1 MGTGAGGLCHLL
13 GGHQGH
19 CRAPGVET
27 AQTWAQTGWPSAP
40 SPQLL
45 GGRRLLPNFLR
56 KALNPPGEL
65 QTRCECQ
72 AQPQTPRNGWGLA
85 PPQPRPSTGPQ
96 CPAVTGAHTH
106 RPGVC
111 SPRPGGQSLPVDLAW
126 GHCGMNRGMG
136 VTPRRTFRLCLDA
149 SRDGELIP
157 EAPVPPGSLTVGR
170 LPFRAR
176 PHVSARP
183 SPCHALVTEHAGLQ
197 HLGLA
202 PGDRLSD
209 THARSLR
216 KVPLL

>member
-40 SPQLL
+40 SLQLL

-96 CPAVTGAHTH
+96 CPAVTGVRAHTH

-126 GHCGMNRGMG
+126 GHCGMNRGTG

-157 EAPVPPGSLTVGR
+157 EAPVPPGSLTVGS

-176 PHVSARP
+176 PHVSAPPPVPVPRFGHGTRRAP
-183 SPCHALVTEHAGLQ
+183 ASGGWLQVTGYQTHTHAL
-197 HLGLA
+197 
-202 PGDRLSD
+202 
-209 THARSLR
+209 
-216 KVPLL
+216 

>member
-40 SPQLL
+40 SLQLL

-96 CPAVTGAHTH
+96 CPAVTGVRAHAPSRGLLAQARRAEPSRGPSVGALWYEQGDGRH
-106 RPGVC
+106 PQADI
-111 SPRPGGQSLPVDLAW
+111 PSLP
-126 GHCGMNRGMG
+126 GCFQGR
-136 VTPRRTFRLCLDA
+136 
-149 SRDGELIP
+149 ELIP
-157 EAPVPPGSLTVGR
+157 EAPVPPGSLTVGS

-183 SPCHALVTEHAGLQ
+183 SPCHALVTEHAGLR
-197 HLGLA
+197 HLGA
-202 PGDRLSD
+202 GSR
-209 THARSLR
+209 
-216 KVPLL
+216 

>member
-40 SPQLL
+40 SLQLL
-45 GGRRLLPNFLR
+45 GGRRLLSNFLR

-96 CPAVTGAHTH
+96 CPAVTGVRAHTH

-126 GHCGMNRGMG
+126 GHCGMNRGTG

-157 EAPVPPGSLTVGR
+157 EAPVPPGSLTVGS

-176 PHVSARP
+176 PHVSAPPPVPVTRFGHGTRRAP
-183 SPCHALVTEHAGLQ
+183 ASGGWLQVTGYQTHTHAL
-197 HLGLA
+197 
-202 PGDRLSD
+202 
-209 THARSLR
+209 
-216 KVPLL
+216 

>member
-40 SPQLL
+40 SLQLL

-85 PPQPRPSTGPQ
+85 PPQLRRQPLSRRRRPSTGPQ
-96 CPAVTGAHTH
+96 CPAVTGVRTH
-106 RPGVC
+106 APSRGLLAQARRAEPSHGPSVGALWYEQGDGRH
-111 SPRPGGQSLPVDLAW
+111 PQADIPSLP
-126 GHCGMNRGMG
+126 GCFQGR
-136 VTPRRTFRLCLDA
+136 
-149 SRDGELIP
+149 ELIP

-176 PHVSARP
+176 PHVSAPPP

-197 HLGLA
+197 HLGA
-202 PGDRLSD
+202 GSR
-209 THARSLR
+209 
-216 KVPLL
+216 